1 MLLLLPH
8 ADCVQALDKAKEA
21 ARKERMLCKQ
31 REQAQLTEQINF
43 DLTYCVRLP
52 WGQLCVIIIW

>member
-1 MLLLLPH
+1 MGEDGGGMRNVGIL
-8 ADCVQALDKAKEA
+8 QALDKAKEA

-43 DLTYCVRLP
+43 DLTYCVSAK
-52 WGQLCVIIIW
+52 